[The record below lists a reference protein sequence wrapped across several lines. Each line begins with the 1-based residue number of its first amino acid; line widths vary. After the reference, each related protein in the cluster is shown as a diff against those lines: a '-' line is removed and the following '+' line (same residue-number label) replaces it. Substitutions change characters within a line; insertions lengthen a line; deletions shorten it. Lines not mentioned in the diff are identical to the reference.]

1 MSASHDEVPIIVGCG
16 FLGKHLAKQLQEHQ
30 QSPLCI
36 VRSAQSKTALSTC
49 GHDVYTL
56 DLDDTNSPI
65 DLELKQRQIYYLAP
79 PSSIDKC
86 DHRLDHFLSLCE
98 KNPPSKIVYISTS
111 GVYGDCAGAWVDENQ
126 PLAPISDRAT
136 RRVYAEKALINY
148 CQQYHSDYVI
158 LRVGGIYGPGRL
170 PIQRL
175 SSLTVVCPQDAPYSN
190 RIHVTDLANICYLT
204 MINNISNEIFNVAD
218 GHATTMTDYYYKIAD
233 FAGLPR
239 PPCVPMSQARNKL
252 SASMLSF
259 VQESRRLSTKKL
271 HARLNINIR
280 FPTLESGLED
290 CFNKQT

>member
-1 MSASHDEVPIIVGCG
+1 MSTQHDESPIIVGCG

-36 VRSAQSKTALSTC
+36 IRSDQSRAALNAC
-49 GHDVYTL
+49 GYDTYIL
-56 DLDDTNSPI
+56 DLDETNTTI
-65 DLELKQRQIYYLAP
+65 NFQFKQRQIYYLAP
-79 PSSIDKC
+79 PSSSDKC
-86 DHRLDHFLSLCE
+86 DHRLDYFLSLCKE
-98 KNPPSKIVYISTS
+98 SPPSKIVYISTS

-136 RRVYAEKALINY
+136 RRVYAEKALTSY
-148 CQQYHSDYVI
+148 CQQYHSNYVI

-170 PIQRL
+170 PVQRL
-175 SSLTVVCPQDAPYSN
+175 SNLTVVCPQDAPYSN
-190 RIHVTDLANICYLT
+190 RIHVADLANICRLA
-204 MINNISNEIFNVAD
+204 MINNIGNEIFNVAD

-239 PPCVPMSQARNKL
+239 PPCVPMSQAHNKL

-259 VQESRRLSTKKL
+259 VKESRRLSTKKL
-271 HARLNINIR
+271 HAQLNINIQ

-290 CFNKQT
+290 CFSKQT